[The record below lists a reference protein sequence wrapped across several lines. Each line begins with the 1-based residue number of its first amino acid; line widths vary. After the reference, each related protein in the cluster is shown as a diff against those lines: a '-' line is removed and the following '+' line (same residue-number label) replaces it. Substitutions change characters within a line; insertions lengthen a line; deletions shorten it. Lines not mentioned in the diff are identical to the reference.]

1 MACFKETATVVI
13 TKETRTTSSSW
24 NFFFFF
30 KSYQKDHLKA
40 SHNSVSPARISGE
53 VSGGA
58 ALLT

>member
-1 MACFKETATVVI
+1 MVGI
-13 TKETRTTSSSW
+13 S
-24 NFFFFF
+24 FFF

-40 SHNSVSPARISGE
+40 SDNSMSPARISGE